1 MFNRAKAFWNKL
13 FLDPLADAREQSIFK
28 MMNNYTPTFNYVENP
43 YDTKIV
49 RKAVH
54 TIATNGA
61 KLRAK
66 HIRKKDGKLEVQST
80 NFEYL
85 LNIRPNYFMSAFDF
99 LYKIITQLLLKNNAF
114 VYIERDERGNIKG
127 YHPIN
132 SRYTELIE
140 YKEDLFIRF
149 YFPNGNKLSASYD
162 DVIHLRRYFNNNDI
176 YGESNKC
183 IINGLNVIQ
192 AADDSIINATKQ
204 SAFLRGLLKYN
215 QILKPEDIKSHRNNF
230 VKDYLNIND
239 SSGIAALDQK
249 ADYIELKNDPKMV
262 DSNQMKFLSEDML
275 AYFGT
280 NEDIVSSNYTEDQ
293 WNAFYESVLEPISIQ
308 MSQEFTYKS
317 FTERE
322 MGHGNEIMFEPNRI
336 QYASIKTKIEL
347 IKTMWPMA
355 VIKKDE
361 MREIFNL
368 QSMDEGG
375 NDYVQTLNYIVA
387 SDAQEYQIGKK
398 NNDKGVDENGD

>member
-114 VYIERDERGNIKG
+114 VYIERDDNGNLKG

-132 SRYTELIE
+132 SSYTELIE

-149 YFPNGNKLSASYD
+149 HFPNGNRLSASYD
-162 DVIHLRRYFNNNDI
+162 DVIHLRRYYNNNDI

-192 AADDSIINATKQ
+192 AADDSIVNATKQ
-204 SAFLRGLLKYN
+204 SAF
-215 QILKPEDIKSHRNNF
+215 
-230 VKDYLNIND
+230 
-239 SSGIAALDQK
+239 
-249 ADYIELKNDPKMV
+249 
-262 DSNQMKFLSEDML
+262 
-275 AYFGT
+275 
-280 NEDIVSSNYTEDQ
+280 
-293 WNAFYESVLEPISIQ
+293 
-308 MSQEFTYKS
+308 
-317 FTERE
+317 
-322 MGHGNEIMFEPNRI
+322 
-336 QYASIKTKIEL
+336 
-347 IKTMWPMA
+347 
-355 VIKKDE
+355 
-361 MREIFNL
+361 
-368 QSMDEGG
+368 
-375 NDYVQTLNYIVA
+375 
-387 SDAQEYQIGKK
+387 
-398 NNDKGVDENGD
+398 